1 MKHTVKIATTGDIP
15 TIRAMAE
22 IAFRNTYKEILSPE
36 QMDYMM
42 DWMYSEQSLHSQME
56 REGHVFQLCV
66 VDGQPC
72 GYVSVQPEGNDTFHL
87 QKIYL
92 LPDAQG
98 RGLGKVLFNAA
109 IDYIK
114 SVHPAPCTMRLNVN
128 RHNKA
133 LSFYQ
138 HMGMTKVDEG
148 DFDIGHGYYM
158 NDYIMA
164 LDI

>member
-15 TIRAMAE
+15 TIRAMAD

-66 VDGQPC
+66 VDGRPC

-128 RHNKA
+128 RYNKA